1 MGWVKTIETQAGVL
15 GIWELNDSPEELQAV
30 FHFTDAENE
39 AFGKMK
45 FEKRKKEFLAVRLLT
60 EQLIHTKPEI
70 VYDKV
75 GCPRLKKSQL
85 NISISHSNEL
95 VTVLLSD
102 KKIGIDVENTL
113 RSVEKVARRFL
124 SEDELK
130 YVNKQENTRAAMVF
144 CWSVKEAV
152 FKCSGLQNILF
163 NRDIIIHP
171 ERNNDEMFYA
181 ELIKGRNK
189 RLYKCGS
196 FLFKNNVIVYCVEE
210 ESKISTE

>member
-1 MGWVKTIETQAGVL
+1 M
-15 GIWELNDSPEELQAV
+15 S
-30 FHFTDAENE
+30 
-39 AFGKMK
+39 
-45 FEKRKKEFLAVRLLT
+45 VRLLT
-60 EQLIHTKPEI
+60 EQLLHTKPEI

-75 GCPRLKKSQL
+75 GRPGLKNSHL

-102 KKIGIDVENTL
+102 KKVGIDVENTQ
-113 RSVEKVARRFL
+113 RNIEKVARRFL

-130 YVNKQENTRAAMVF
+130 YVNTQENIRAAMVF

-152 FKCSGLQNILF
+152 FKCSGLQNIQF
-163 NRDIIIHP
+163 NRDIIIHS

-181 ELIKGRNK
+181 ELIKSRDK
-189 RLYKCGS
+189 RVYKCGS

-210 ESKISTE
+210 ESKNSGE